1 MKTNAT
7 MSKTVLTRGVVVI
20 TLTAKVYKGKV
31 VTTYHSRIGFC
42 GEFNKLIL
50 TEIKKKFKEVYEEQ
64 YKSEYKNADKII
76 CSATAKTTE
85 CDMILNGG
93 E

>member
-1 MKTNAT
+1 

-20 TLTAKVYKGKV
+20 TLTTKVYKGKV
-31 VTTYHSRIGFC
+31 VATYHLRIGFC
-42 GEFNKLIL
+42 GEFNKRIL
-50 TEIKKKFKEVYEEQ
+50 TGIKKKFKEVYEEQ
-64 YKSEYKNADKII
+64 YKSEHKNADKII
-76 CSATAKTTE
+76 CSATVKTTE

>member
-1 MKTNAT
+1 

-20 TLTAKVYKGKV
+20 TLIAKVYKGKV
-31 VTTYHSRIGFC
+31 LTTHLSRIGFC
-42 GEFNKLIL
+42 GEFNKRIL

-64 YKSEYKNADKII
+64 YKSVYQNADKII
-76 CSATAKTTE
+76 CSATVKTTE
-85 CDMILNGG
+85 CDIILNGG